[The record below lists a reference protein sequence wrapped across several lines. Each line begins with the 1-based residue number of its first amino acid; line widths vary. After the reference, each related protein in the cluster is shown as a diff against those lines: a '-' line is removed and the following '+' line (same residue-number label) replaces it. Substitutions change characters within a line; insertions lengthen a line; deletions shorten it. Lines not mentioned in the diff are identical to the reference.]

1 MTQRTMPTYEE
12 IAAPTLQGLELRGGS
27 ASIHELSEDVA
38 VLMDVPDEILEVPHG
53 EGSRS
58 EFDYRAAWTR
68 TYLKNMGA
76 INNSS
81 RGIWSLTEYGR
92 SLDPATDFRREF
104 RTIGRGYA
112 KQSQGSLPTTN
123 TGGSDEGD
131 AEEDQ
136 ALPSPGDSGDRLDEA
151 SEEQWQDTLLAT
163 LRDMSPDGFER
174 LCRRLLLES
183 GFTKVEVTGRSGDG
197 GIDGVGV
204 LRIELI
210 SFQIV
215 FQCKRYTGSVGAG
228 AIREFRGS
236 LMGRA
241 DKGLFL
247 TTGRFT
253 HDAQREAVRDGA
265 AAIDLIAGTE
275 LCQLLKELDLGV
287 ETEMVEE
294 VTVDPEFFDSI

>member
-1 MTQRTMPTYEE
+1 MSHAKMPTYEE
-12 IAAPTLQGLELRGGS
+12 IAAPTLQALELRGGS
-27 ASIHELSEDVA
+27 ASIQELSEDVA
-38 VLMDVPDEILEVPHG
+38 VLMDVPDDILEVPHG

-76 INNSS
+76 IDNSR
-81 RGIWSLTEYGR
+81 RGVWSLTEYGR
-92 SLDPATDFRREF
+92 SLDPATDFRKEF
-104 RTIGRGYA
+104 RAIGREYA
-112 KQSQGSLPTTN
+112 KQPTTD
-123 TGGSDEGD
+123 TDGSGHGD
-131 AEEDQ
+131 ADDR
-136 ALPSPGDSGDRLDEA
+136 ALPDPGISGESLDEA

-163 LRDMSPDGFER
+163 LRDMSYDGFER

-215 FQCKRYTGSVGAG
+215 FQCKRYAGSVGAS

-241 DKGLFL
+241 GKGLFL

-275 LCQLLKELDLGV
+275 LCDLLKALDLGV
-287 ETEMVEE
+287 QTEMVEE
-294 VTVDPEFFDSI
+294 VTVNAEFFDSI